1 MNTIRIQM
9 PNGNEMDVVVPGG
22 LKKISELKS
31 HLKTELS
38 ITNNF
43 KLLIGGQRVLEGT
56 EINWSSTYTM

>member
-1 MNTIRIQM
+1 
-9 PNGNEMDVVVPGG
+9 MDVVVPGG